1 MEAFFQSM
9 EVFHLLIALSTEYIE
24 SMLIS
29 NSNMNTYAPLV
40 LPYHQ
45 GSILTPSMRKINDGH
60 CPSERII
67 HLIKVTGYLTDT
79 TTKADHPRALAM
91 QEQVGIVAKEK
102 GGELRS
108 LSLLE
113 PGIAVLDIDGAEAEK
128 FISAELSKLEG
139 VTVSQISP
147 FEMQL
152 QKNRALQAKVNTK
165 RENKA
170 KKGATEGR

>member
-1 MEAFFQSM
+1 MGELNLRIIP
-9 EVFHLLIALSTEYIE
+9 E
-24 SMLIS
+24 
-29 NSNMNTYAPLV
+29 
-40 LPYHQ
+40 
-45 GSILTPSMRKINDGH
+45 
-60 CPSERII
+60 ERII
-67 HLIKVTGYLTDT
+67 HMIKVNGFLTDT
-79 TTKADHPRALAM
+79 TTTAEHPRVVAM

-102 GGELRS
+102 GGSVRS
-108 LSLLE
+108 INLLA
-113 PGIAVLDIDGAEAEK
+113 PGVAVLDIDGAEAEK

-170 KKGATEGR
+170 KKGESAAK